1 MGLQTGNLACQ
12 SLKPDKNQIIAFTFY
27 YQNLPPSL
35 YDSVH
40 HHMGHIHTLA
50 RGSWPEEG
58 GYYDGKGDDDF
69 KNNGADY
76 DDDDNSRVIA
86 VRTSSNRL
94 GETDPSWLELF
105 LELVLLGDDKSR
117 SNVHLSVHQS
127 PRTGSFQMPTPLPL
141 LQLGLQLLPGILPHL
156 LEGKENIS
164 HLELTHFLPH
174 ERKFRSGLD
183 CVAAPADNCV
193 VKASLSSTSKS
204 LPLVISVTIF
214 LLLQVGAAWSGG
226 ALQVQDW
233 RLRVLVTSLLV
244 NYVCV
249 LLGTCLLLFHHC
261 IFKKNCSSFY
271 FTIFDYAGPRDFS
284 KQCLNTQIFINAKF
298 DRRNVQKS

>member
-50 RGSWPEEG
+50 RDSWPEEG

-69 KNNGADY
+69 ENNGADY

-105 LELVLLGDDKSR
+105 LELVLLGDGKSR

-156 LEGKENIS
+156 LEGKEKFLTLNS
-164 HLELTHFLPH
+164 HIFSLMREN
-174 ERKFRSGLD
+174 SDLD
-183 CVAAPADNCV
+183 LIVWRHQP
-193 VKASLSSTSKS
+193 
-204 LPLVISVTIF
+204 TI
-214 LLLQVGAAWSGG
+214 
-226 ALQVQDW
+226 
-233 RLRVLVTSLLV
+233 
-244 NYVCV
+244 V
-249 LLGTCLLLFHHC
+249 LLKPRFPPPRSLCPSSSPSPSSSCFKLAQLGPVGHC
-261 IFKKNCSSFY
+261 
-271 FTIFDYAGPRDFS
+271 
-284 KQCLNTQIFINAKF
+284 
-298 DRRNVQKS
+298 KSRIGGWGFL